1 MKLFY
6 ILLSLSLL
14 GLAGGSFYYMNIHK
28 DTVASTT
35 TASAPS
41 TESIYVYREYGDVSF
56 KGKTAS
62 TYTQVASEKMLIPNY
77 SSVKTT
83 DGRGYVIFPDNSV
96 ITLSTSTEIEINYT
110 PTKISIMQLLGST
123 YHRVTALAKGSTYE
137 VRTPNTL
144 AAIRGTKFAIVYN
157 PTSKK
162 TLVAVTEHSVEVT
175 QTKEGGATLRA
186 PVMVQEGSLAE
197 VKSSTSTQTTGT
209 TTPKDEGSMIMR
221 TTSEVPEMKQFIE
234 ENKVIDKEYDK
245 TPLNKRSESLE
256 IMIKSLQNEASNPS
270 SPVKEETRTET
281 VTKVL
286 SNIKTVTPPL
296 RNQET
301 PTVTKEVAPVTVT
314 PKTQTTAKE
323 VTTPLTRVTSTTVTP
338 TQQISTS
345 LRELPVAGE
354 ELTPADEAFVDTFYT
369 AYEQYFLIDTPSV
382 YCAKIKGMTS
392 KDIISVLLA
401 ITNKAGIILP
411 KQTELTTFASDLVTS
426 CADGTIANKASAFKT
441 RFDTTYP
448 Y

>member
-6 ILLSLSLL
+6 IVL
-14 GLAGGSFYYMNIHK
+14 GLIFIGLIGGSFYYTNIHK
-28 DTVASTT
+28 DTPAEK
-35 TASAPS
+35 TAANTPP
-41 TESIYVYREYGDVSF
+41 TESIYIYREYGTVFF
-56 KGKTAS
+56 KEKAAS
-62 TYTQVASEKMLIPNY
+62 AYTQVASQKMLIPNH

-110 PTKISIMQLLGST
+110 STKVSILQLLGST
-123 YHRVTALAKGSTYE
+123 YHRVTSLAKGNTYE

-162 TLVAVTEHSVEVT
+162 TLVAVTEHAVEVT

-197 VKSSTSTQTTGT
+197 VKSSTSTQTTST
-209 TTPKDEGSMIMR
+209 TTPKDQGSMIMR
-221 TTSEVPEMKQFIE
+221 TTSEVPEMKQFID
-234 ENKVIDKEYDK
+234 ENKIIDKEYDK
-245 TPLNKRSESLE
+245 TPLEERTKTFE
-256 IMIKSLQNEASNPS
+256 IIIQSLQKAAAEPS
-270 SPVKEETRTET
+270 SPTKEETRIET
-281 VTKVL
+281 VTKAL
-286 SNIKTVTPPL
+286 TAAKAIDQSPKS
-296 RNQET
+296 QE
-301 PTVTKEVAPVTVT
+301 
-314 PKTQTTAKE
+314 
-323 VTTPLTRVTSTTVTP
+323 TSTTIKETIPTNTP
-338 TQQISTS
+338 NKTPITTEGTSPTARVASTTIAPITQTQTS
-345 LRELPVAGE
+345 LRVLPVSAE
-354 ELTPADEAFVDTFYT
+354 ELTSADEVFVDTFYT
-369 AYEQYFLIDTPSV
+369 AYEQYFLIDTSST

-392 KDIISVLLA
+392 RDIISALLA
-401 ITNKAGIILP
+401 ITNKAGILLP

-426 CADGTIANKASAFKT
+426 CADGTIGNKASTFKT